1 MFKIDFSSI
10 FTLSDSN
17 KLKVSFLK
25 KVESY
30 FNSENLLDLIKES
43 KIQVN
48 DNFRQKLIEKRSD
61 CKPTEV
67 SRDKL
72 FFLNKGN
79 VTKNVILDCYIHMIE
94 QYFILKKS
102 RLKDLEPDFN
112 SVYLGDLY
120 EHLAHL
126 KYKWYSNSENSFLKL
141 KMEDK
146 EKRQLSTKTTG
157 FYCTPIILSNF
168 MAKESIERISKK
180 KTKELKIFLTKMKQN
195 GVITNEKKQKGV
207 INNLKNI
214 ISIKLID
221 ISAGTG
227 NFLRSTIQYL
237 VNHFNAITNI
247 VLKFMDLDLFDLICL
262 SFPFLKDNIPIAD
275 NSNFLTQFILEECI
289 FGVEIDERA
298 VNLSKILLKMKFLEI
313 FEQLDEN
320 YLKSINIL
328 KRNSIISIL
337 NNPKDPKLSKSIK
350 DLNGIIWEKTYN
362 EVFKSNGGFDILI
375 GNPPWEILKPN
386 DREFFELHIEE
397 FQKLTRKEQDSAK
410 KKILSERPDIESAY
424 EEYTFKFINQIE
436 FIKRWNLFKHQSSV
450 IRGRKVTGDPQIFK
464 FFLEIAHNIITE
476 GGIIFYIVQ
485 HNFLGSKSCASLRK
499 LYINNGNFEGVWEFF
514 NKSSDIIF
522 FPNVDYKQRFIV
534 FKYEKNQK
542 LSKPL
547 NYKRCG
553 SLTDLNNVFLD
564 FQQIP
569 KEMLMKFSVDE
580 LPIFTFSSKL
590 TRSAYLKLN
599 SNINFSEGINWNNK
613 IYKIQLSQDLH
624 VTRDRNSIITEFEKL
639 HKYKGISESKFI
651 PVWSGRTIGNYYYRP
666 LNCKYYMVKE
676 NDIIIESKIS
686 LISRNILPN
695 SAKRLIFSIIPQKTA
710 VDNSCTRI
718 QVENSD
724 NKDILLYLLALCNT
738 FIVEFFLKIF
748 LTGINLNYYL
758 IERIPIPNKNF
769 SEISNKII
777 QNTRFLTSHPAGT
790 KEWILKYE
798 ENEAFFAFQFKID
811 KKEFIEIL
819 NTFDFDKLKKTSFSN
834 VEPFKFVQKERI
846 LNFFDNLN

>member
-1 MFKIDFSSI
+1 MFKIDFSNI
-10 FTLSDSN
+10 FISSDPN
-17 KLKVSFLK
+17 KLKDSFLK

-30 FNSENLLDLIKES
+30 VNSVNLLDLKKKSEFHVS
-43 KIQVN
+43 N
-48 DNFRQKLIEKRSD
+48 DNYRQISMEKRSN

-72 FFLNKGN
+72 IFLNKGN
-79 VTKNVILDCYIHMIE
+79 ITKNLILDCYIHMID

-102 RLKDLEPDFN
+102 KLKNLERDFN
-112 SVYLGDLY
+112 SEYLGDLY

-126 KYKWYSNSENSFLKL
+126 KYKWYSDSDNSFLKL
-141 KMEDK
+141 KMEGK
-146 EKRQLSTKTTG
+146 EKRQLSTKGAG

-168 MAKESIERISKK
+168 MAKESIEHISKK
-180 KTKELKIFLTKMKQN
+180 KTKELKIFLKKTKQN
-195 GVITNEKKQKGV
+195 GVIKHEKKFL
-207 INNLKNI
+207 NNLKNI

-237 VNHFNAITNI
+237 VNHFKAIKNI
-247 VLKFMDLDLFDLICL
+247 VLKFRDLDLFDLICL
-262 SFPFLKDNIPIAD
+262 SIPFLKDNVPIE
-275 NSNFLTQFILEECI
+275 NKSNFLTHFILEECI
-289 FGVEIDERA
+289 FGVDIDERA
-298 VNLSKILLKMKFLEI
+298 VDASKILLKMKFLEI
-313 FEQLDEN
+313 FEQLNGN

-337 NNPKDPKLSKSIK
+337 NNPKDPKLRKSIK
-350 DLNGIIWEKTYN
+350 DLNGIIWEKTFP

-386 DREFFELHIEE
+386 DREFFELHIED
-397 FQKLTRKEQDSAK
+397 FQKLPRKEQDSAK
-410 KKILSERPDIESAY
+410 KKILSERPDIESEY
-424 EEYTFKFINQIE
+424 EEYTDKLINQIE

-499 LYINNGNFEGVWEFF
+499 LYLNNGNFEGVWEFF

-534 FKYEKNQK
+534 FKYKKNQK

-553 SLTDLNNVFLD
+553 SLKDLNNDFLD

-590 TRSAYLKLN
+590 TRSAYEKIN

-639 HKYKGISESKFI
+639 HKYKNIPESKFI
-651 PVWSGRTIGNYYYRP
+651 PVWSGRTIGNYYCRP
-666 LNCKYYMVKE
+666 LNCKYYMVK
-676 NDIIIESKIS
+676 DKDSIIESKIS

-695 SAKRLIFSIIPQKTA
+695 SAKRLIFSLIPQKTA

-718 QVENSD
+718 QVEKSD

-777 QNTRFLTSHPAGT
+777 QNTRFLTSHSAGT